1 MDMNSLMKM
10 MGKNIQQNPALN
22 QLLTLKSMLDK
33 LPREKQEEIVGN
45 FVKSLEEAV
54 KEQEGK

>member
-1 MDMNSLMKM
+1 MDMNSIMKM
-10 MGKNIQQNPALN
+10 MTKNVQQNPALN
-22 QLLTLKSMLDK
+22 QLLTLKNMLDK

-45 FVKSLEEAV
+45 FVTTLQEAV